1 MPLYALAVPVMAALS
16 LMAVSAQE
24 PPQTPPSPQEA
35 VTELGEVTVEGR
47 RLAEMARDFVGEVA
61 APAQR
66 RGLARWRGDICV
78 GVANLEGEAARYV
91 ADRVSTVAG
100 DLGLTPG
107 EPGCTAN
114 ILVVFADDGQA
125 LAAAL
130 VDHNRRAFRMGIGGV
145 DRGGEALERFTTGDR
160 PVRWWQVSLPVD
172 RDTGERAVRLPGDLS
187 PPVTTVRG
195 ASRLN
200 SQVVDELNKAIV
212 IVDIGLLGGADIG
225 QLADYVA
232 MVSLAQVDPEA
243 DIAGFD
249 TVLNVF
255 ADPGSTPGLT
265 SWDWS
270 YLEALYGAERM
281 RQNPGSVA
289 GEVADGLVRSRR
301 ASPVTE

>member
-24 PPQTPPSPQEA
+24 PPQTPPPPQEA

-160 PVRWWQVSLPVD
+160 PLRWWQVSLPVD

-195 ASRLN
+195 VSRLN

-212 IVDIGLLGGADIG
+212 IVDIDLVGGTDIG

-255 ADPGSTPGLT
+255 DDPGSTPGLT

-281 RQNPGSVA
+281 RQNPGSIA